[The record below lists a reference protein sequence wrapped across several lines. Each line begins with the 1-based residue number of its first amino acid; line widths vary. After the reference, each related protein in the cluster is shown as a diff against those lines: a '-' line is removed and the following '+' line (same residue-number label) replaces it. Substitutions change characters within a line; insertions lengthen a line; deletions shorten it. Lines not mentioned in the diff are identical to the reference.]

1 MPPDNHWR
9 LLLPFRENA
18 AMLQEFLE
26 VEDTETTS
34 NYPTVEDTKFTPDE
48 QEAIHNYKDNL
59 NKKLN
64 KNRSV
69 LKGLETALWG
79 ITSYS
84 LSRWL
89 ILTSGTQGISLA
101 IAASFLI
108 NNIVNR
114 DCLDS
119 FRFDRKEGQN
129 EIEGMGKLVKFGFS
143 TLVTA
148 FVIWSAVGDFL
159 HVVNNSEDTYDRLSK
174 TVEDFNRLPSDQQNK
189 IAMASG
195 LIAIAGLYVVIDSRR
210 R

>member
-1 MPPDNHWR
+1 MLDFP
-9 LLLPFRENA
+9 EN
-18 AMLQEFLE
+18 E
-26 VEDTETTS
+26 TENS
-34 NYPTVEDTKFTPDE
+34 NYPTVEDTGFTIDE
-48 QEAIHNYKDNL
+48 QSAIKEYKDNL
-59 NKKLN
+59 NKKLD

-69 LKGLETALWG
+69 LKGLETTLWG

-129 EIEGMGKLVKFGFS
+129 DIEGMGKLIKFGFS

-159 HVVNNSEDTYDRLSK
+159 QVVNNSEDTYKQLNQ
-174 TVEDFNRLPSDQQNK
+174 TVENFNKLPNDHQNK
-189 IAMASG
+189 IMIVG
-195 LIAIAGLYVVIDSRR
+195 GIIIIAGLYAVIDSSKQRR
-210 R
+210 

>member
-1 MPPDNHWR
+1 
-9 LLLPFRENA
+9 
-18 AMLQEFLE
+18 MLQEFTELE
-26 VEDTETTS
+26 NTDEIS
-34 NYPTVEDTKFTPDE
+34 NYPSDVDSSFTPDE
-48 QEAIHNYKDNL
+48 QEAIKKYKDDL

-69 LKGLETALWG
+69 LKGLETALWS

-129 EIEGMGKLVKFGFS
+129 DIEGMGKLIKFGIS

-148 FVIWSAVGDFL
+148 FVIWSALGDFL
-159 HVVNNSEDTYDRLSK
+159 HVVNSSEDTYNQLNK
-174 TVEDFNRLPSDQQNK
+174 TVEDFNKLPNDQQNK
-189 IAMASG
+189 II
-195 LIAIAGLYVVIDSRR
+195 IAGGVIIIAGLYVVIDSSKRR

>member
-1 MPPDNHWR
+1 
-9 LLLPFRENA
+9 
-18 AMLQEFLE
+18 MLQEFE
-26 VEDTETTS
+26 EIENTEEIS
-34 NYPTVEDTKFTPDE
+34 NYPSDVDTNFTPDE
-48 QEAIHNYKDNL
+48 QEAIKKYKDNL
-59 NKKLN
+59 SKKLA

-69 LKGLETALWG
+69 LKGLETTLWG

-119 FRFDRKEGQN
+119 FRFDRKEGQSD
-129 EIEGMGKLVKFGFS
+129 IEGMGKLIKFGIS

-159 HVVNNSEDTYDRLSK
+159 HVVNNSEDTYNRLSK
-174 TVEDFNRLPSDQQNK
+174 TVEDFNKLPNDQQNK
-189 IAMASG
+189 IAIAGG
-195 LIAIAGLYVVIDSRR
+195 LFIIAGLYVVIDSSRR

>member
-1 MPPDNHWR
+1 M
-9 LLLPFRENA
+9 LEEFTQIENT
-18 AMLQEFLE
+18 EE
-26 VEDTETTS
+26 VS
-34 NYPTVEDTKFTPDE
+34 NYPNDVDTSFTPDE
-48 QEAIHNYKDNL
+48 QEAIKKYKDNL
-59 NKKLN
+59 SKKLD

-89 ILTSGTQGISLA
+89 VLTSGIQGITLA

-114 DCLDS
+114 DCLDA

-129 EIEGMGKLVKFGFS
+129 DIEGMGKLIKFGFS

-159 HVVNNSEDTYDRLSK
+159 KTVHNSEDTYNQLTQ
-174 TVEDFNRLPSDQQNK
+174 TVEDFNRLPNDQQNK
-189 IAMASG
+189 IIIVG
-195 LIAIAGLYVVIDSRR
+195 GVIIIAGLYVVIDSSTRR

>member
-1 MPPDNHWR
+1 
-9 LLLPFRENA
+9 
-18 AMLQEFLE
+18 MLQEFE
-26 VEDTETTS
+26 VEETQNQS
-34 NYPTVEDTKFTPDE
+34 NYPTVEDTAFTPDE
-48 QEAIHNYKDNL
+48 QEAIKNYKDNL
-59 NKKLN
+59 SKKLD

-129 EIEGMGKLVKFGFS
+129 DIEGMGKLVKFGFS

-159 HVVNNSEDTYDRLSK
+159 HIVNTSEDTYDRLSK
-174 TVEDFNRLPSDQQNK
+174 TVEDFNRLPSEQQNK
-189 IAMASG
+189 IA
-195 LIAIAGLYVVIDSRR
+195 IAGGVIIIAGLYVVIDSSRR

>member
-1 MPPDNHWR
+1 M
-9 LLLPFRENA
+9 LEEFTQIEN
-18 AMLQEFLE
+18 
-26 VEDTETTS
+26 TEEIS
-34 NYPTVEDTKFTPDE
+34 NYPADVDTAFTPDE
-48 QEAIHNYKDNL
+48 QEAIKKYKDNL
-59 NKKLN
+59 SKKLD

-89 ILTSGTQGISLA
+89 VLTSGIQGITLA

-114 DCLDS
+114 DCLDG

-129 EIEGMGKLVKFGFS
+129 DIEGMGKLIKFGFS

-159 HVVNNSEDTYDRLSK
+159 HTVNNSEDTYNQLTQ
-174 TVEDFNRLPSDQQNK
+174 TVEDFNKLPNDQQNK
-189 IAMASG
+189 IIIVG
-195 LIAIAGLYVVIDSRR
+195 GVIIIAGLYVVIDSSTRR

>member
-1 MPPDNHWR
+1 
-9 LLLPFRENA
+9 
-18 AMLQEFLE
+18 MLQEFLE
-26 VEDTETTS
+26 VEDTEKTS
-34 NYPTVEDTKFTPDE
+34 NYPTIEDTAFTPDE
-48 QEAIHNYKDNL
+48 QASIKNYKDNL
-59 NKKLN
+59 NKKLD

-119 FRFDRKEGQN
+119 FRFDRKDGQN
-129 EIEGMGKLVKFGFS
+129 DIEGMGKLIKFGLS

-159 HVVNNSEDTYDRLSK
+159 HIVNTSEDTYDRLSK
-174 TVEDFNRLPSDQQNK
+174 TVEDFNKLPNDQQNK
-189 IAMASG
+189 IA
-195 LIAIAGLYVVIDSRR
+195 IAGGVVIIAGLYVVIDSSRR

>member
-1 MPPDNHWR
+1 
-9 LLLPFRENA
+9 
-18 AMLQEFLE
+18 MLQEFE
-26 VEDTETTS
+26 VEETENQS
-34 NYPTVEDTKFTPDE
+34 NYPTIEDTAFTNDE
-48 QEAIHNYKDNL
+48 QEAIKNYKDNL
-59 NKKLN
+59 SKKLD

-89 ILTSGTQGISLA
+89 ILTSGTQGIGMA
-101 IAASFLI
+101 IASAFLI

-119 FRFDRKEGQN
+119 FRFDRKDGQN
-129 EIEGMGKLVKFGFS
+129 DIEGMGKLIKFGLS

-159 HVVNNSEDTYDRLSK
+159 HVVNTSEDTYDRLSK
-174 TVEDFNRLPSDQQNK
+174 TVEDFNKLPSEQQNK
-189 IAMASG
+189 IAIASG
-195 LIAIAGLYVVIDSRR
+195 LVIISGLYVVIDSSRR
-210 R
+210 RR

>member
-1 MPPDNHWR
+1 
-9 LLLPFRENA
+9 
-18 AMLQEFLE
+18 MLQEFTELE
-26 VEDTETTS
+26 NTDEIS
-34 NYPTVEDTKFTPDE
+34 NYPSDVDSSFTPDE
-48 QEAIHNYKDNL
+48 QEAIKKYKDDL

-69 LKGLETALWG
+69 LKGLETALWS

-129 EIEGMGKLVKFGFS
+129 DIEGMGKLIKFGIS

-148 FVIWSAVGDFL
+148 FVIWSALGDFL
-159 HVVNNSEDTYDRLSK
+159 HVVNSSENTYNQLNK
-174 TVEDFNRLPSDQQNK
+174 TVEDFNKLPNDQQNK
-189 IAMASG
+189 II
-195 LIAIAGLYVVIDSRR
+195 IAGGVIIIAGLYVVIDSSKRR